1 MLYGRPFKR
10 VYLLHEVYCM
20 PHIYPDI
27 NNITHEKLE
36 INKTI
41 PLSATK
47 MLDSEMWEAVYSN
60 TYSNLESF
68 SLPNT
73 RENKVK
79 NNYPQFFDNISARLI
94 VTDSP

>member
-1 MLYGRPFKR
+1 
-10 VYLLHEVYCM
+10 
-20 PHIYPDI
+20 
-27 NNITHEKLE
+27 
-36 INKTI
+36 
-41 PLSATK
+41 

-79 NNYPQFFDNISARLI
+79 NNFPQFFDNISARLI